1 MTYCIN
7 PHCAKPVDPVNANN
21 LICRNCGSE
30 ILLQGR
36 YRVLKQLGQGG
47 FGNTFEVDECGKT
60 KVLKVLTENN
70 SKAIELFQQEAK
82 VLSQLNSEGI
92 PKVEPDGYFTVLPKN
107 SSVPLHCLAMEKIEG
122 VNLEEWMEFRNYQR
136 LSEAQALNWLK
147 QLVEILA
154 LVHAH
159 QYFHRDIKPQNIML
173 RPSGQLVLIDF
184 GAVRQV
190 TTTIV
195 AGNSH
200 TRIFSQ
206 GYSPPE
212 QQNGYSVQQSDFF
225 ALGRTFIFLLTGK
238 EPQDKEIY
246 DPLTNELH
254 WRKSA
259 LNLSPLLAD
268 LIDHLMAPTANHRP
282 QNTQV
287 ILQKLNEIEKA
298 LQMPRILWPQTPIQS
313 SNGSKSTLS
322 SSSVATVS
330 VGGAKSVNASSSQT
344 QKSLKLWQYL
354 ISLAGMFFY
363 VVANAAI
370 HQLIIPSPVPPPVIK
385 VDETQISAQPNPTIS
400 PLPLPTSDKVEIQ
413 KAQTEEIEKQKLQAA
428 LKAEEERQAAIRKE
442 ADVRIAREQL
452 EAAIREKREITERRE
467 QLNAD
472 IRKRAL
478 ITQVAK
484 SCQEDI
490 LSSNYYKRMEFEPNV
505 IKYLVM
511 DYKNYNQEYNQERI
525 TNCINNRYHHSLVL
539 TKYPWLASTG
549 EILPGYPGSVI
560 IGTLA
565 KYFDSVYQTSILE
578 CIANEDISSKQC
590 SFTKNNIANGTPFR
604 KVPDYSALGLNR
616 IYTVNVCPSC
626 VVAHDQVSGSRE
638 EILTAFIKWF
648 ITLEKPQRRELISL
662 LGDGNKAIEL
672 RQALRDQS
680 EEAVNE
686 YLRVRARVQEQEQER
701 RRQELLG
708 Q

>member
-7 PHCAKPVDPVNANN
+7 PHCPKPVDPANAND

-36 YRVLKQLGQGG
+36 YRVIKQLGQGG

-70 SKAIELFQQEAK
+70 PKAIELFQQEAR
-82 VLSQLNSEGI
+82 VLSQLNSAGI
-92 PKVEPDGYFTVLPKN
+92 PKVEPNGYFTVLPKN
-107 SSVPLHCLAMEKIEG
+107 SSLPLHCLAMEKIEG
-122 VNLEEWMEFRNYQR
+122 VNLEQWMEFRNYQR

-154 LVHAH
+154 LVHAY

-190 TTTIV
+190 TTTIL

-200 TRIFSQ
+200 TRIISQ

-246 DPLTNELH
+246 HPLTNELH

-268 LIDHLMAPTANHRP
+268 LIDHLMAPTANNRP

-287 ILQKLNEIEKA
+287 ILQKLDGIEKA
-298 LQMPRILWPQTPIQS
+298 LQTPRILWQQTAIQS
-313 SNGSKSTLS
+313 SNGFKSAAS

-330 VGGAKSVNASSSQT
+330 VGGAKSVNASSSHT
-344 QKSLKLWQYL
+344 QKNQKFWK
-354 ISLAGMFFY
+354 
-363 VVANAAI
+363 VVIGLGLGYFAVVIAAI
-370 HQLIIPSPVPPPVIK
+370 NQPNTKNPVSVSPLENVPVAIPSPV
-385 VDETQISAQPNPTIS
+385 TQIPEISLTTNSQPTIS
-400 PLPLPTSDKVEIQ
+400 PLTLPTSDKVETEQ
-413 KAQTEEIEKQKLQAA
+413 AQIEEIEKQKLQAA

-442 ADVRIAREQL
+442 AAVRTEKEQL
-452 EAAIREKREITERRE
+452 EAVVKERREMRKGRE

-472 IRKRAL
+472 IRERAL
-478 ITQVAK
+478 ITQK
-484 SCQEDI
+484 
-490 LSSNYYKRMEFEPNV
+490 
-505 IKYLVM
+505 
-511 DYKNYNQEYNQERI
+511 
-525 TNCINNRYHHSLVL
+525 
-539 TKYPWLASTG
+539 
-549 EILPGYPGSVI
+549 
-560 IGTLA
+560 
-565 KYFDSVYQTSILE
+565 
-578 CIANEDISSKQC
+578 KQQADKQQQ
-590 SFTKNNIANGTPFR
+590 TKNN
-604 KVPDYSALGLNR
+604 
-616 IYTVNVCPSC
+616 
-626 VVAHDQVSGSRE
+626 
-638 EILTAFIKWF
+638 
-648 ITLEKPQRRELISL
+648 LEKAKQVYLQTKEQPKTTVTTSNQRQVPPKQQVTTERPENTVDTNNDGANIPNPWESTYPIPKASDELEKVIRE
-662 LGDGNKAIEL
+662 GN
-672 RQALRDQS
+672 Q
-680 EEAVNE
+680 
-686 YLRVRARVQEQEQER
+686 
-701 RRQELLG
+701 
-708 Q
+708 

>member
-7 PHCAKPVDPVNANN
+7 PHCPKPVDPVNANN

-36 YRVLKQLGQGG
+36 YRVIKQLGQGG

-60 KVLKVLTENN
+60 KVLKVLTEKNP
-70 SKAIELFQQEAK
+70 KAIELFQQEAK
-82 VLSQLNSEGI
+82 VLSQLNSVGI

-122 VNLEEWMEFRNYQR
+122 VNLEQWMEFRNYQPI
-136 LSEAQALNWLK
+136 SETQALNWLK

-200 TRIFSQ
+200 TRIISQ

-254 WRKSA
+254 WRKST
-259 LNLSPLLAD
+259 LNISPLLAN

-287 ILQKLNEIEKA
+287 ILQKLDGIEKK
-298 LQMPRILWPQTPIQS
+298 LQTPRILWQQTAIQS
-313 SNGSKSTLS
+313 INGSKSAAS

-330 VGGAKSVNASSSQT
+330 VSGAKSVNASSSQT
-344 QKSLKLWQYL
+344 QKSQKLWQLL
-354 ISLAGMFFY
+354 IGLGLGCFA
-363 VVANAAI
+363 VVIAAI
-370 HQLIIPSPVPPPVIK
+370 NQPNTKNPVSVSPLENVPLAIPSPV
-385 VDETQISAQPNPTIS
+385 TQIPEIPLTTNSQPTIS
-400 PLPLPTSDKVEIQ
+400 PLTLPTSDKVEAEQ
-413 KAQTEEIEKQKLQAA
+413 AQTEEIEKQKLQAA
-428 LKAEEERQAAIRKE
+428 FKAEEERQAAIRKE
-442 ADVRIAREQL
+442 AAVRTAREQL
-452 EAAIREKREITERRE
+452 EAVVRERREMRKGRE

-472 IRKRAL
+472 IRARAL
-478 ITQVAK
+478 ITQKRQQADKQQQTKINLEKAKQAYLQTKERAKTTVAT
-484 SCQEDI
+484 
-490 LSSNYYKRMEFEPNV
+490 SNKR
-505 IKYLVM
+505 
-511 DYKNYNQEYNQERI
+511 Q
-525 TNCINNRYHHSLVL
+525 
-539 TKYPWLASTG
+539 
-549 EILPGYPGSVI
+549 LP
-560 IGTLA
+560 
-565 KYFDSVYQTSILE
+565 
-578 CIANEDISSKQC
+578 SKQEVP
-590 SFTKNNIANGTPFR
+590 TKQ
-604 KVPDYSALGLNR
+604 
-616 IYTVNVCPSC
+616 PS
-626 VVAHDQVSGSRE
+626 
-638 EILTAFIKWF
+638 
-648 ITLEKPQRRELISL
+648 
-662 LGDGNKAIEL
+662 N
-672 RQALRDQS
+672 
-680 EEAVNE
+680 AVNTNDDRDNIPNPWE
-686 YLRVRARVQEQEQER
+686 STYPIPKTSNELEQVIREGNQ
-701 RRQELLG
+701 
-708 Q
+708 

>member
-7 PHCAKPVDPVNANN
+7 PHCPKPVDPANANN

-36 YRVLKQLGQGG
+36 YRVIKQLGQGG

-60 KVLKVLTENN
+60 KVLKVLTEKNP
-70 SKAIELFQQEAK
+70 KAIELFQQEAK
-82 VLSQLNSEGI
+82 VLSQLNSGGI

-122 VNLEEWMEFRNYQR
+122 VNLEQWMESRNYQR

-190 TTTIV
+190 TTTIL

-200 TRIFSQ
+200 TRIISQ

-259 LNLSPLLAD
+259 LNISPLLAD

-298 LQMPRILWPQTPIQS
+298 LQMPRILGQKTAIQS
-313 SNGSKSTLS
+313 TNGSKSATS

-330 VGGAKSVNASSSQT
+330 VGGAKSVNVSSSQA
-344 QKSLKLWQYL
+344 QKNQKLWQVL
-354 ISLAGMFFY
+354 IGLGLGCFA
-363 VVANAAI
+363 VAIAVINQPNTKNPVSVSPVENVPVA
-370 HQLIIPSPVPPPVIK
+370 IPSPV
-385 VDETQISAQPNPTIS
+385 TQISEIPLTAKPQPTIS
-400 PLPLPTSDKVEIQ
+400 PLTLPTSDKIETEQ
-413 KAQTEEIEKQKLQAA
+413 AQIEEIEKQKLQAA
-428 LKAEEERQAAIRKE
+428 LKAEEERQTAIKKE
-442 ADVRIAREQL
+442 AAVITEREQL
-452 EAAIREKREITERRE
+452 KAVIRERRE

-472 IRKRAL
+472 TRERAL
-478 ITQVAK
+478 ITQKKQQADKQQQTKISIEQAK
-484 SCQEDI
+484 QIYLETKQQPKKTVTT
-490 LSSNYYKRMEFEPNV
+490 SNQR
-505 IKYLVM
+505 
-511 DYKNYNQEYNQERI
+511 Q
-525 TNCINNRYHHSLVL
+525 
-539 TKYPWLASTG
+539 LAS
-549 EILPGYPGSVI
+549 
-560 IGTLA
+560 
-565 KYFDSVYQTSILE
+565 
-578 CIANEDISSKQC
+578 KQEVP
-590 SFTKNNIANGTPFR
+590 TKQPKN
-604 KVPDYSALGLNR
+604 
-616 IYTVNVCPSC
+616 
-626 VVAHDQVSGSRE
+626 
-638 EILTAFIKWF
+638 
-648 ITLEKPQRRELISL
+648 
-662 LGDGNKAIEL
+662 
-672 RQALRDQS
+672 
-680 EEAVNE
+680 AVNTNDDGANIPNPWE
-686 YLRVRARVQEQEQER
+686 STYPIPKTSDELEQVIREGNQ
-701 RRQELLG
+701 
-708 Q
+708 

>member
-7 PHCAKPVDPVNANN
+7 PHCSKPVDPVNANN
-21 LICRNCGSE
+21 LTCRNCGSE

-47 FGNTFEVDECGKT
+47 FGNTFKVDECGKT

-70 SKAIELFQQEAK
+70 PKAIELFQQEAK
-82 VLSQLNSEGI
+82 VLSQLNSAGI
-92 PKVEPDGYFTVLPKN
+92 PKVEPDGYFTILPNN

-122 VNLEEWMEFRNYQR
+122 VNLEQWMEFRNYQR
-136 LSEAQALNWLK
+136 ISETQALNWLK

-173 RPSGQLVLIDF
+173 RPNGQLVLIDF

-190 TTTIV
+190 TTTIL

-200 TRIFSQ
+200 TRIISQ

-259 LNLSPLLAD
+259 LNISQLLAD

-298 LQMPRILWPQTPIQS
+298 LQMPRILWPQTAIQS
-313 SNGSKSTLS
+313 SNGFKSAAS

-330 VGGAKSVNASSSQT
+330 VGGAKSVNASSSHT
-344 QKSLKLWQYL
+344 QKNQKFWK
-354 ISLAGMFFY
+354 
-363 VVANAAI
+363 VVIGLGLGCFAVVIAAI
-370 HQLIIPSPVPPPVIK
+370 NQPNTKNPVSVSPVENVPIAIPSPV
-385 VDETQISAQPNPTIS
+385 TQIHEIPLTVKSQPTIS
-400 PLPLPTSDKVEIQ
+400 PLTLPTSDKVEIQ
-413 KAQTEEIEKQKLQAA
+413 KAQIEKIEKQKLQAA
-428 LKAEEERQAAIRKE
+428 LKAEQKRQAAIRKE
-442 ADVRIAREQL
+442 AAVRTAREQL
-452 EAAIREKREITERRE
+452 KAVIREKREMKERRE

-478 ITQVAK
+478 ITEKRQQADKQQQTKISLEKAK
-484 SCQEDI
+484 QIYLQTKQQPKTTVTTSNKRQLASKQEVPTKQQNNAVNTNDDGANI
-490 LSSNYYKRMEFEPNV
+490 PNPWESTYPIPKTSDELEQV
-505 IKYLVM
+505 IKEG
-511 DYKNYNQEYNQERI
+511 NQ
-525 TNCINNRYHHSLVL
+525 
-539 TKYPWLASTG
+539 
-549 EILPGYPGSVI
+549 
-560 IGTLA
+560 
-565 KYFDSVYQTSILE
+565 
-578 CIANEDISSKQC
+578 
-590 SFTKNNIANGTPFR
+590 
-604 KVPDYSALGLNR
+604 
-616 IYTVNVCPSC
+616 
-626 VVAHDQVSGSRE
+626 
-638 EILTAFIKWF
+638 
-648 ITLEKPQRRELISL
+648 
-662 LGDGNKAIEL
+662 
-672 RQALRDQS
+672 
-680 EEAVNE
+680 
-686 YLRVRARVQEQEQER
+686 
-701 RRQELLG
+701 
-708 Q
+708 

>member
-1 MTYCIN
+1 
-7 PHCAKPVDPVNANN
+7 VNANN

-70 SKAIELFQQEAK
+70 PKAIELFQQEAK
-82 VLSQLNSEGI
+82 VLSQLNSGGI

-122 VNLEEWMEFRNYQR
+122 VNLEQWMEFRNYQR

-159 QYFHRDIKPQNIML
+159 KYFHRDIKPQNIML

-246 DPLTNELH
+246 DPLSNELH

-268 LIDHLMAPTANHRP
+268 FIDHLMAPTANHRP

-298 LQMPRILWPQTPIQS
+298 LQMPKILWQQTTIQS
-313 SNGSKSTLS
+313 NNGSKSAAS

-330 VGGAKSVNASSSQT
+330 VGGAKSVNASSKQT
-344 QKSLKLWQYL
+344 QTSKKFWQVFIGL
-354 ISLAGMFFY
+354 GVGCFAVFTAALNLPNSKNP
-363 VVANAAI
+363 VSVSPEENVPVA
-370 HQLIIPSPVPPPVIK
+370 IPSSVPSPITK
-385 VDETQISAQPNPTIS
+385 VYETPTNAQPQPTIS
-400 PLPLPTSDKVEIQ
+400 PLTLPISDKLETEQ
-413 KAQTEEIEKQKLQAA
+413 AQIEEVEKQKIKAA
-428 LKAEEERQAAIRKE
+428 LKAEQERQAAIKKE
-442 ADVRIAREQL
+442 AAVRREREQL
-452 EAAIREKREITERRE
+452 EAVIRERREMREKREQLNPDIRERERQDALVTQKKQQDYKQQQTKISLEKAKQVYLQTKQQPKTTVTISNQRQLPPKQQVITERPE
-467 QLNAD
+467 N
-472 IRKRAL
+472 
-478 ITQVAK
+478 
-484 SCQEDI
+484 
-490 LSSNYYKRMEFEPNV
+490 
-505 IKYLVM
+505 
-511 DYKNYNQEYNQERI
+511 
-525 TNCINNRYHHSLVL
+525 
-539 TKYPWLASTG
+539 
-549 EILPGYPGSVI
+549 
-560 IGTLA
+560 
-565 KYFDSVYQTSILE
+565 
-578 CIANEDISSKQC
+578 
-590 SFTKNNIANGTPFR
+590 
-604 KVPDYSALGLNR
+604 
-616 IYTVNVCPSC
+616 TVNTNNDGTNIPNPWESTYPTPK
-626 VVAHDQVSGSRE
+626 ASDELEQVIRE
-638 EILTAFIKWF
+638 
-648 ITLEKPQRRELISL
+648 
-662 LGDGNKAIEL
+662 GN
-672 RQALRDQS
+672 Q
-680 EEAVNE
+680 
-686 YLRVRARVQEQEQER
+686 
-701 RRQELLG
+701 
-708 Q
+708 

>member
-7 PHCAKPVDPVNANN
+7 PHCPKPVDPVNANN

-36 YRVLKQLGQGG
+36 YRVIKQLGQGG

-70 SKAIELFQQEAK
+70 PKAIELFQQEAK
-82 VLSQLNSEGI
+82 VLSQLNSAGI

-122 VNLEEWMEFRNYQR
+122 VNLQQWMEFRNYQR
-136 LSEAQALNWLK
+136 ISETQALNWLK

-190 TTTIV
+190 TTTIL

-200 TRIFSQ
+200 TRIISQ

-246 DPLTNELH
+246 NPLTNELH

-298 LQMPRILWPQTPIQS
+298 LQTPKILWQQTTIQS
-313 SNGSKSTLS
+313 SNGSKSVAS
-322 SSSVATVS
+322 SSSLPTVS
-330 VGGAKSVNASSSQT
+330 VGGVRSLNASSNQT
-344 QKSLKLWQYL
+344 QTSKKFWQVFIGL
-354 ISLAGMFFY
+354 GVGCFAVFTAALNLPNSKNPVSVSPQENIP
-363 VVANAAI
+363 VA
-370 HQLIIPSPVPPPVIK
+370 IPSSTPLPVTKVYETPPK
-385 VDETQISAQPNPTIS
+385 AQLKPTIS
-400 PLPLPTSDKVEIQ
+400 PLMTLPTSDKS
-413 KAQTEEIEKQKLQAA
+413 LR
-428 LKAEEERQAAIRKE
+428 ER
-442 ADVRIAREQL
+442 REQL
-452 EAAIREKREITERRE
+452 EADIRERERQLKPTISPLITLPTSDKSLIERRE
-467 QLNAD
+467 QLEAD
-472 IRKRAL
+472 IRERERQNTLVAQKRQQAE
-478 ITQVAK
+478 Q
-484 SCQEDI
+484 Q
-490 LSSNYYKRMEFEPNV
+490 RQ
-505 IKYLVM
+505 IKI
-511 DYKNYNQEYNQERI
+511 E
-525 TNCINNRYHHSLVL
+525 
-539 TKYPWLASTG
+539 
-549 EILPGYPGSVI
+549 
-560 IGTLA
+560 
-565 KYFDSVYQTSILE
+565 
-578 CIANEDISSKQC
+578 
-590 SFTKNNIANGTPFR
+590 
-604 KVPDYSALGLNR
+604 
-616 IYTVNVCPSC
+616 
-626 VVAHDQVSGSRE
+626 
-638 EILTAFIKWF
+638 
-648 ITLEKPQRRELISL
+648 LEKAKQASL
-662 LGDGNKAIEL
+662 QTQQQQKINGNYHLNKKF
-672 RQALRDQS
+672 Q
-680 EEAVNE
+680 
-686 YLRVRARVQEQEQER
+686 
-701 RRQELLG
+701 
-708 Q
+708 

>member
-7 PHCAKPVDPVNANN
+7 PHCPKPVDAVNANN

-36 YRVLKQLGQGG
+36 YRVIKQLGQGG

-60 KVLKVLTENN
+60 KVLKVLTEKN

-82 VLSQLNSEGI
+82 VLSQLNSAGI

-107 SSVPLHCLAMEKIEG
+107 SSVLLHCLAMEKIEG
-122 VNLEEWMEFRNYQR
+122 VNLEQWMEFRNYQR

-159 QYFHRDIKPQNIML
+159 KYFHRDIKPQNIML
-173 RPSGQLVLIDF
+173 QPSGQLVLIDF

-287 ILQKLNEIEKA
+287 ILQKLDGIEKA
-298 LQMPRILWPQTPIQS
+298 LQTPRILWPQTAIQS
-313 SNGSKSTLS
+313 SNGSKSAAS

-344 QKSLKLWQYL
+344 QQSQKIWQVL
-354 ISLAGMFFY
+354 IGLGLGCFA
-363 VVANAAI
+363 VVIAAI
-370 HQLIIPSPVPPPVIK
+370 NQPNTKNPVSASPVENVPVAIPSPV
-385 VDETQISAQPNPTIS
+385 TQIPEIPLTVKSQPTIS
-400 PLPLPTSDKVEIQ
+400 PSTLPTSDKVETEQ
-413 KAQTEEIEKQKLQAA
+413 AQIEEIEKQKLQAA

-442 ADVRIAREQL
+442 AALRTEREQL
-452 EAAIREKREITERRE
+452 EAVIREKREMRQRRE

-472 IRKRAL
+472 IRARAL
-478 ITQVAK
+478 ITQKRQQAEKQQQTKISLEKAK
-484 SCQEDI
+484 QVYLQTKEQPKI
-490 LSSNYYKRMEFEPNV
+490 TVTSSNKRQP
-505 IKYLVM
+505 
-511 DYKNYNQEYNQERI
+511 
-525 TNCINNRYHHSLVL
+525 
-539 TKYPWLASTG
+539 P
-549 EILPGYPGSVI
+549 
-560 IGTLA
+560 
-565 KYFDSVYQTSILE
+565 
-578 CIANEDISSKQC
+578 SKQQVI
-590 SFTKNNIANGTPFR
+590 TKLPNNAVDTNNDGANIPNPWESTYPIP
-604 KVPDYSALGLNR
+604 KASDELE
-616 IYTVNVCPSC
+616 
-626 VVAHDQVSGSRE
+626 QVIRE
-638 EILTAFIKWF
+638 
-648 ITLEKPQRRELISL
+648 
-662 LGDGNKAIEL
+662 GN
-672 RQALRDQS
+672 Q
-680 EEAVNE
+680 
-686 YLRVRARVQEQEQER
+686 
-701 RRQELLG
+701 
-708 Q
+708 

>member
-7 PHCAKPVDPVNANN
+7 PHCSKPVDPVNANN
-21 LICRNCGSE
+21 LTCRNCGSE

-60 KVLKVLTENN
+60 KVLKVLTEINP
-70 SKAIELFQQEAK
+70 KAIELFQQEAK

-122 VNLEEWMEFRNYQR
+122 VNLEQWMEFRNYQR

-173 RPSGQLVLIDF
+173 QPSGQLVLIDF

-259 LNLSPLLAD
+259 LNLSSLLAD

-287 ILQKLNEIEKA
+287 ILQKLDGIEKK
-298 LQMPRILWPQTPIQS
+298 LQTPRILWQQTAIQS
-313 SNGSKSTLS
+313 INGSKSAAS

-330 VGGAKSVNASSSQT
+330 VSGAKSVNASSSQT
-344 QKSLKLWQYL
+344 QKSQKLWQLL
-354 ISLAGMFFY
+354 IGLGLGCFA
-363 VVANAAI
+363 VVIAAI
-370 HQLIIPSPVPPPVIK
+370 NQQNTKNPVSVSPLENVPVAIPSPV
-385 VDETQISAQPNPTIS
+385 TQIPEIPLTTNSQPTIS
-400 PLPLPTSDKVEIQ
+400 PLTLPTSDKVETEQ
-413 KAQTEEIEKQKLQAA
+413 AQTEEIEKQKLQAA

-442 ADVRIAREQL
+442 AALRTEREQL
-452 EAAIREKREITERRE
+452 KAVIREKREMRQRRE

-472 IRKRAL
+472 IRARAL
-478 ITQVAK
+478 ITQKRQQADKQQQTKINLEKAK
-484 SCQEDI
+484 QVYLQTKEQAKTTVTT
-490 LSSNYYKRMEFEPNV
+490 SNQR
-505 IKYLVM
+505 
-511 DYKNYNQEYNQERI
+511 Q
-525 TNCINNRYHHSLVL
+525 
-539 TKYPWLASTG
+539 
-549 EILPGYPGSVI
+549 LP
-560 IGTLA
+560 
-565 KYFDSVYQTSILE
+565 
-578 CIANEDISSKQC
+578 SKQEVP
-590 SFTKNNIANGTPFR
+590 TKQQNN
-604 KVPDYSALGLNR
+604 
-616 IYTVNVCPSC
+616 
-626 VVAHDQVSGSRE
+626 
-638 EILTAFIKWF
+638 
-648 ITLEKPQRRELISL
+648 
-662 LGDGNKAIEL
+662 
-672 RQALRDQS
+672 
-680 EEAVNE
+680 AVNTNNDGANIPNPWE
-686 YLRVRARVQEQEQER
+686 STYPIPKTSDELEQVIRKGNQ
-701 RRQELLG
+701 
-708 Q
+708 

>member
-7 PHCAKPVDPVNANN
+7 PHCPKPVDAVNANN

-60 KVLKVLTENN
+60 KVLKVLTEKNP
-70 SKAIELFQQEAK
+70 KAIELFQQEAK
-82 VLSQLNSEGI
+82 VLSQLNSAGI

-122 VNLEEWMEFRNYQR
+122 VNLEQWMEVHSYQR

-173 RPSGQLVLIDF
+173 RPNGQLVLIDF

-190 TTTIV
+190 TTTIL

-200 TRIFSQ
+200 TRIISQ

-268 LIDHLMAPTANHRP
+268 LIDHLMAPTANQRP

-287 ILQKLNEIEKA
+287 ILQKLNAIEKA
-298 LQMPRILWPQTPIQS
+298 LQMPRILGQKTAIQS
-313 SNGSKSTLS
+313 SNGSKSAAS
-322 SSSVATVS
+322 SSSVAIVS

-344 QKSLKLWQYL
+344 QKSQKLWQVL
-354 ISLAGMFFY
+354 IGLGLGYFA
-363 VVANAAI
+363 VVIAAI
-370 HQLIIPSPVPPPVIK
+370 NQPNAKNPVSVSPVENVPVAIPSPV
-385 VDETQISAQPNPTIS
+385 TQIPEIPLTVKSQPTTSPSA
-400 PLPLPTSDKVEIQ
+400 LPKSDNVEIQ
-413 KAQTEEIEKQKLQAA
+413 KAQIEEIEKQKLQAA
-428 LKAEEERQAAIRKE
+428 LKAEEERQAAIKKE
-442 ADVRIAREQL
+442 AAVRTAREQL
-452 EAAIREKREITERRE
+452 EAVIRESREMRESRE

-472 IRKRAL
+472 IRARAL
-478 ITQVAK
+478 ITQKRQQADKQQQTKTSLEKAK
-484 SCQEDI
+484 QVY
-490 LSSNYYKRMEFEPNV
+490 LQTKQQPKTTVTTSNKR
-505 IKYLVM
+505 
-511 DYKNYNQEYNQERI
+511 Q
-525 TNCINNRYHHSLVL
+525 
-539 TKYPWLASTG
+539 LAS
-549 EILPGYPGSVI
+549 
-560 IGTLA
+560 
-565 KYFDSVYQTSILE
+565 
-578 CIANEDISSKQC
+578 KQQVP
-590 SFTKNNIANGTPFR
+590 TKQLNN
-604 KVPDYSALGLNR
+604 
-616 IYTVNVCPSC
+616 
-626 VVAHDQVSGSRE
+626 
-638 EILTAFIKWF
+638 
-648 ITLEKPQRRELISL
+648 
-662 LGDGNKAIEL
+662 
-672 RQALRDQS
+672 
-680 EEAVNE
+680 AVNTNDAGANIPNPWE
-686 YLRVRARVQEQEQER
+686 STYPIPKTSDELEQVIREGNQ
-701 RRQELLG
+701 
-708 Q
+708 